1 MPSIRWYPP
10 DSVCCRRWRQC
21 IKLDCMQ
28 NSSDPIRESC
38 CQSNVVRGGCDE
50 HTLYVIHKGKLI
62 SKNYMLT
69 TTTMGGYPTWWRR
82 DIQLGAVRTNIGGRA
97 RSNLWCRKKNTLPN
111 PVIQLDCAVKSN
123 EMKYYGYVHQNEV
136 LPIRKSIWRDEI
148 RRIHGSKW
156 CTTDTY
162 IILEERA
169 VQKRGETDINIIE
182 ATTIPAV
189 VLKDTYAIF

>member
-1 MPSIRWYPP
+1 MSTA
-10 DSVCCRRWRQC
+10 
-21 IKLDCMQ
+21 
-28 NSSDPIRESC
+28 N
-38 CQSNVVRGGCDE
+38 
-50 HTLYVIHKGKLI
+50 
-62 SKNYMLT
+62 T
-69 TTTMGGYPTWWRR
+69 TTTGHPTWLRR
-82 DIQLGAVRTNIGGRA
+82 NVPLDPGRTNIGGTDVAIRDDDDTQEGYTVMIIIMMMGKWFESIN
-97 RSNLWCRKKNTLPN
+97 RSKRHVGSERDDI
-111 PVIQLDCAVKSN
+111 VIGRLMNRSIRINQSDTWRN
-123 EMKYYGYVHQNEV
+123 DYYGYVHQNEV